1 MEKVQAAFAC
11 QQNPSSTPAQVKDA
25 NVWLEQFQGTTEA
38 WQVADQ
44 LLALEVAGNG
54 LLTAAQIFAA
64 QTMRTKIQY
73 DFAELPTESHHSLR
87 NSLLGHVVRF
97 APVTSAPPPALP
109 RRPGARAACAGLG
122 QRQRRALAMLV
133 PSPQLSALSASPS
146 QGPQPVLTQLCLAV
160 ALLALHMESWLTVVP
175 DLISNLTTPPEQAAV
190 KLPCLLELLTVLPE
204 EVENFKVGIMPRRR
218 QAFREMLKAAG
229 QQVLQLLLQVC
240 EQCRGQDVIMKRQL
254 RCLSSWLRNA
264 WLPSDQLA
272 ASPIMALAFASIAS
286 PELFECATDVLVDA
300 VHFSHD
306 HEEHQQLIGL
316 IVPQVLQ
323 LVPMYEESLRQED
336 DDTCRALCRI
346 FTETGEQYLHLILR
360 DPQQA
365 LPVVSAVLRGA
376 AHPDREVAEITF
388 NFWYILSEELA
399 GGGRMLEPSQRAA
412 CRQLFVPAFVQLVD
426 SLRLLVLLP
435 ADSDTWSVDDR
446 DDFKRFRYSVGDV
459 LSDACKVTGSTLPLT
474 LTLALTLILTLTTE
488 PNPEPNPDRG
498 PIPNSNP
505 KPHPKPHPDQVMG
518 SVQCLER
525 IFTVLQATLP
535 QLAAAPAAH
544 WRQVEGCVYCMRQ
557 MVAANR
563 VQDPAFF
570 GAEVVGSLMRLL
582 PTLPAVGE
590 LQVTSIRTV
599 GTYAHWFGSNA
610 ELLPQMLA
618 YVSQGLAQETM
629 AAAAAQSMKQLCDAC
644 SEHLADES
652 SMAQLLQM
660 YHGTLRLALH
670 NADRVDLVSA
680 LSYVVSQLAPA
691 QVPPAIHTPTPTE
704 PEPRP

>member
-1 MEKVQAAFAC
+1 MLARAMEKVQAAFAC
-11 QQNPSSTPAQVKDA
+11 QQNPSSTQAQIKDA

-44 LLALEVAGNG
+44 LLALEAAGNG

-73 DFAELPTESHHSLR
+73 DFAELPAESHHSLR

-97 APVTSAPPPALP
+97 AP
-109 RRPGARAACAGLG
+109 
-122 QRQRRALAMLV
+122 
-133 PSPQLSALSASPS
+133 
-146 QGPQPVLTQLCLAV
+146 GPQPVLTQLCLAV

-272 ASPIMALAFASIAS
+272 ASPIMALALASIAS

-306 HEEHQQLIGL
+306 HEEHQQLIGV

-399 GGGRMLEPSQRAA
+399 GGGRMLEPPQRAA

-459 LSDACKVTGSTLPLT
+459 LSDACKVMGYQ
-474 LTLALTLILTLTTE
+474 
-488 PNPEPNPDRG
+488 PEP
-498 PIPNSNP
+498 
-505 KPHPKPHPDQVMG
+505 
-518 SVQCLER
+518 
-525 IFTVLQATLP
+525 
-535 QLAAAPAAH
+535 
-544 WRQVEGCVYCMRQ
+544 
-557 MVAANR
+557 
-563 VQDPAFF
+563 
-570 GAEVVGSLMRLL
+570 
-582 PTLPAVGE
+582 
-590 LQVTSIRTV
+590 
-599 GTYAHWFGSNA
+599 
-610 ELLPQMLA
+610 
-618 YVSQGLAQETM
+618 
-629 AAAAAQSMKQLCDAC
+629 
-644 SEHLADES
+644 
-652 SMAQLLQM
+652 
-660 YHGTLRLALH
+660 
-670 NADRVDLVSA
+670 
-680 LSYVVSQLAPA
+680 
-691 QVPPAIHTPTPTE
+691 
-704 PEPRP
+704 

>member
-1 MEKVQAAFAC
+1 MLL
-11 QQNPSSTPAQVKDA
+11 PA
-25 NVWLEQFQGTTEA
+25 
-38 WQVADQ
+38 
-44 LLALEVAGNG
+44 
-54 LLTAAQIFAA
+54 
-64 QTMRTKIQY
+64 
-73 DFAELPTESHHSLR
+73 
-87 NSLLGHVVRF
+87 
-97 APVTSAPPPALP
+97 
-109 RRPGARAACAGLG
+109 
-122 QRQRRALAMLV
+122 
-133 PSPQLSALSASPS
+133 PQLSALSASPS

-160 ALLALHMESWLTVVP
+160 ALLALHMESWLSVVP

-336 DDTCRALCRI
+336 DDSCRALCRI
-346 FTETGEQYLHLILR
+346 FTETGEQYLQLILR
-360 DPQQA
+360 DPQW

-459 LSDACKVTGSTLPLT
+459 LSDACKV
-474 LTLALTLILTLTTE
+474 
-488 PNPEPNPDRG
+488 
-498 PIPNSNP
+498 
-505 KPHPKPHPDQVMG
+505 MG
-518 SVQCLER
+518 
-525 IFTVLQATLP
+525 
-535 QLAAAPAAH
+535 H
-544 WRQVEGCVYCMRQ
+544 
-557 MVAANR
+557 
-563 VQDPAFF
+563 
-570 GAEVVGSLMRLL
+570 
-582 PTLPAVGE
+582 
-590 LQVTSIRTV
+590 
-599 GTYAHWFGSNA
+599 
-610 ELLPQMLA
+610 
-618 YVSQGLAQETM
+618 
-629 AAAAAQSMKQLCDAC
+629 
-644 SEHLADES
+644 
-652 SMAQLLQM
+652 
-660 YHGTLRLALH
+660 
-670 NADRVDLVSA
+670 
-680 LSYVVSQLAPA
+680 
-691 QVPPAIHTPTPTE
+691 
-704 PEPRP
+704 

>member
-1 MEKVQAAFAC
+1 MRV
-11 QQNPSSTPAQVKDA
+11 PA
-25 NVWLEQFQGTTEA
+25 
-38 WQVADQ
+38 
-44 LLALEVAGNG
+44 
-54 LLTAAQIFAA
+54 
-64 QTMRTKIQY
+64 
-73 DFAELPTESHHSLR
+73 
-87 NSLLGHVVRF
+87 
-97 APVTSAPPPALP
+97 
-109 RRPGARAACAGLG
+109 
-122 QRQRRALAMLV
+122 
-133 PSPQLSALSASPS
+133 PQLSALSASPS

-306 HEEHQQLIGL
+306 HEEHQQLIGV

-399 GGGRMLEPSQRAA
+399 GGGRMLEPPQRAA

-426 SLRLLVLLP
+426 SLRRAVRTDSAKFLEQLAQLSAECDATFCAAAAEAWERSSVTAVLILP
-435 ADSDTWSVDDR
+435 AGLRCPTCA
-446 DDFKRFRYSVGDV
+446 V
-459 LSDACKVTGSTLPLT
+459 LS
-474 LTLALTLILTLTTE
+474 I
-488 PNPEPNPDRG
+488 
-498 PIPNSNP
+498 
-505 KPHPKPHPDQVMG
+505 
-518 SVQCLER
+518 
-525 IFTVLQATLP
+525 
-535 QLAAAPAAH
+535 
-544 WRQVEGCVYCMRQ
+544 
-557 MVAANR
+557 
-563 VQDPAFF
+563 
-570 GAEVVGSLMRLL
+570 
-582 PTLPAVGE
+582 LPAVCAAS
-590 LQVTSIRTV
+590 LRRLR
-599 GTYAHWFGSNA
+599 GSGS
-610 ELLPQMLA
+610 P
-618 YVSQGLAQETM
+618 G
-629 AAAAAQSMKQLCDAC
+629 AAVRSV
-644 SEHLADES
+644 
-652 SMAQLLQM
+652 
-660 YHGTLRLALH
+660 YR
-670 NADRVDLVSA
+670 
-680 LSYVVSQLAPA
+680 
-691 QVPPAIHTPTPTE
+691 
-704 PEPRP
+704 